1 MKKTVI
7 STDQAPAAIGP
18 YSQAVVHG
26 DLVFC
31 AGQIPLDPAT
41 GQIVEGDTVL
51 QARRV
56 VQNMKAV
63 LEAAGSSIE
72 KILKLE
78 VFLTDLSDF
87 PGVNSYLAEVFTED
101 FPARV
106 TIGVAALPMGADIE
120 IAATAAISRT
130 Q

>member
-1 MKKTVI
+1 MSKTVI

-41 GQIVEGDTVL
+41 GQIVEGDTVV
-51 QARRV
+51 QANRV

-87 PGVNSYLAEVFTED
+87 PRVNSYLAEIFTED

-106 TIGVAALPMGADIE
+106 TIGVAALPMGAE
-120 IAATAAISRT
+120 VEMAATATR
-130 Q
+130 